1 MDDETN
7 IVLFPGVHSIEAPP
21 IVIPL
26 DSVEHAR
33 AAVDQCMAAFELLQ
47 VMLAQV
53 PKHGD
58 AMALHGASRVLGAL
72 SCALDNLRTGRQIDP
87 AYAAAVIARVNP
99 IEAPPWRRG
108 GVFAGG
114 LMRNRAGCFP
124 YASHRVPGDLPYRL
138 SD

>member
-7 IVLFPGVHSIEAPP
+7 VVLFPDVHSIEAPP

-33 AAVDQCMAAFELLQ
+33 AAVDQCMAALELMQ
-47 VMLAQV
+47 TMLAQV

-72 SCALDNLRTGRQIDP
+72 SRVLDNLRTGRQIDP
-87 AYAAAVIARVNP
+87 AHAAAVIARVTQQVR
-99 IEAPPWRRG
+99 E
-108 GVFAGG
+108 
-114 LMRNRAGCFP
+114 RAGEDAARAVAGQLTAGLACLLDRAGP
-124 YASHRVPGDLPYRL
+124 AA
-138 SD
+138 